1 MEEEEGEEEGNVQD
15 EEMSLVGLVDNI
27 IGLTTKRDGAI
38 YPRCARIVEGLW
50 MTLGLK
56 IFWIL

>member
-15 EEMSLVGLVDNI
+15 EEMSLVGLVENI
-27 IGLTTKRDGAI
+27 IGLTTKRDGA
-38 YPRCARIVEGLW
+38 RIVEGLW
-50 MTLGLK
+50 MALGLK